1 MCIFPQDVANITDLD
16 MSNFSVANIDHFKV
30 SPNILFYTLL
40 DTYRGLGEVGGTYFG
55 LTKRYRI

>member
-30 SPNILFYTLL
+30 SSNILFYTLL
-40 DTYRGLGEVGGTYFG
+40 DTRGLGEVRGLYFG
-55 LTKRYRI
+55 LTKQYKI